1 MAAADQLA
9 QRIQQKLEQITA
21 RSGEIAQIGQE
32 NTNRTQQI
40 NARLTNIRGRVTAL
54 KTSLQGIIQAKE
66 QAERTLSG
74 MEGSL
79 DQVAQS
85 LRENIQAID
94 TTGIDQ
100 ELEQLANE
108 LTDLERQ
115 ITAGGLP
122 NAPNDPPAA
131 PPPDA
136 GGDEPLPPGQDAF
149 LGDGAARGGYKIPS
163 GKKKRRFSVRKSHTR
178 STGRRSSGR
187 GGKKTQKK
195 AKKNKRK

>member
-108 LTDLERQ
+108 LTDLE
-115 ITAGGLP
+115 
-122 NAPNDPPAA
+122 
-131 PPPDA
+131 
-136 GGDEPLPPGQDAF
+136 
-149 LGDGAARGGYKIPS
+149 
-163 GKKKRRFSVRKSHTR
+163 
-178 STGRRSSGR
+178 
-187 GGKKTQKK
+187 
-195 AKKNKRK
+195 